1 MRERFLEVFDRIIID
16 CMNGDK
22 YETGKRTPDGAPDP
36 SVFSTELNREGIQV
50 GTAITT
56 LVRKADHTEAGLFSA
71 RETVTSDN
79 FRQVY
84 YRDFWGVEKRQDLLR
99 SLDDPDRFPFESLK
113 PVLELRLPF
122 NPVRYYLRYFGWFL
136 LTELIPVSFP
146 GVKTS
151 RDEAVIAIDRATLGQ
166 ASGSERIVRYTY
178 RPFDFRW
185 LRWSENDLL
194 DRPRPEFLAQVDGT
208 NKFVEARQRQPKSRF
223 DRGYVTPYLA
233 DNFGNGLSNFFPLYL
248 RAGHA
253 QHAELFES
261 QAGDTVFN
269 LTSRAAD
276 YIAELAVQPSDLF
289 YHIVA
294 ILHSP
299 AYGSENAD
307 ALRQDWPRIP
317 LPADRAILLV
327 GSNIGT
333 EIAAL
338 LDLDTPVAHV
348 TTGAIRNEL
357 RTIGQLQTIDREN
370 QIDLNV
376 TARWGYRQSGGVMP
390 GPGRVERSGAACRV
404 FLNGSTF
411 WEAVP
416 QNVWEYSLGGYQVL
430 KKWLSYR
437 ERDVLGRALRPNEA
451 MEFTNSVRRIAAIL
465 SLGAQ
470 LDDHYTSCREA
481 TTE

>member
-1 MRERFLEVFDRIIID
+1 MKKQADSIIYSPTDLIRYLASPFASWLDRYHLENPGAIRPDEQTEEEKLLSRT
-16 CMNGDK
+16 GD
-22 YETGKRTPDGAPDP
+22 EHEQLVLTG
-36 SVFSTELNREGIQV
+36 
-50 GTAITT
+50 
-56 LVRKADHTEAGLFSA
+56 
-71 RETVTSDN
+71 
-79 FRQVY
+79 Y
-84 YRDFWGVEKRQDLLR
+84 
-99 SLDDPDRFPFESLK
+99 
-113 PVLELRLPF
+113 
-122 NPVRYYLRYFGWFL
+122 
-136 LTELIPVSFP
+136 
-146 GVKTS
+146 KTS
-151 RDEAVIAIDRATLGQ
+151 SSGLLEISKGNFASAHAATLAAIKDKAPIIYQ
-166 ASGSERIVRYTY
+166 AALQRGVFAGFADFLILDGSGKY
-178 RPFDFRW
+178 
-185 LRWSENDLL
+185 
-194 DRPRPEFLAQVDGT
+194 
-208 NKFVEARQRQPKSRF
+208 
-223 DRGYVTPYLA
+223 
-233 DNFGNGLSNFFPLYL
+233 
-248 RAGHA
+248 
-253 QHAELFES
+253 QHPELFGS
-261 QAGDTVFN
+261 QGGDTVFN
-269 LTSRAAD
+269 LTGGAVD

-299 AYGSENAD
+299 AYGAENAD

-317 LPADRAILLV
+317 LPADRAILLA

-370 QIDLNV
+370 QIDLNI
-376 TARWGYRQSGGVMP
+376 TARWGYRQRGGVMP
-390 GPGRVERSGAACRV
+390 GPGRVEWSGAACRV
-404 FLNGSTF
+404 FLNASTF

-416 QNVWEYSLGGYQVL
+416 QNVWEYTLGGYQVL